1 LTVARWLRDG
11 APPAPSSGTGKR
23 GQRPLSDMSTPK
35 LHFISGLPRSGSTLL
50 AGILRQN
57 PRFHAAMSGP
67 VAGLV
72 TVLLNAMGPQNET
85 AVFLDEGRKAEL
97 LRAVIRA
104 YYRPQGDRAVVFDT
118 NRAWCARLPLLVTL
132 FPDARVVCCVRDV
145 AWVLDS
151 FERLVRKNP
160 LSPTK
165 LFATPEERQ
174 TVYSRVEA
182 LAHRDR
188 VVGFAWS
195 ALKEAYYGEHSKAL
209 LLVEYDI
216 LCQRPRETL
225 KLVYDFLGEPWH
237 EHDFEQVEYEEPE
250 FDAQL
255 GAPGLHSVKTRVEFA
270 PRRTVLP
277 PDLFEKYVTLAF
289 WRDPKGSAA
298 WRITAQPDAAGSA
311 APKAS

>member
-1 LTVARWLRDG
+1 MTE
-11 APPAPSSGTGKR
+11 PAPA
-23 GQRPLSDMSTPK
+23 K

-57 PRFHAAMSGP
+57 PRFYAAMSGP
-67 VAGLV
+67 MAGLV
-72 TVLLNAMGPQNET
+72 TVLLGAMGPQNET
-85 AVFLDEGRKAEL
+85 AVFLDEERKAEI

-104 YYRPQGDRAVVFDT
+104 YYRPQADRAVVFDT

-132 FPDARVVCCVRDV
+132 FPDAKVICCVRDV

-165 LFATPEERQ
+165 LFGTLEERQ

-195 ALKEAYYGEHSKAL
+195 ALKEAYYGEHSGAL

-216 LCQRPRETL
+216 LCQRPRDTL
-225 KLVYDFLGEPWH
+225 RLIYEFLGEPWH

-255 GAPGLHSVKTRVEFA
+255 GAPGLHRVKQRVEFV

-277 PDLFEKYVTLAF
+277 PDLFEKYATLAF

-298 WRITAQPDAAGSA
+298 WRITAQPDQA
-311 APKAS
+311 KAILSDTVG

>member
-1 LTVARWLRDG
+1 MTGD
-11 APPAPSSGTGKR
+11 AP
-23 GQRPLSDMSTPK
+23 PK

-57 PRFHAAMSGP
+57 PRFYAAMSGP
-67 VAGLV
+67 MAGLV

-85 AVFLDEGRKAEL
+85 AVFLDEERKAEI
-97 LRAVIRA
+97 LRAVMRA
-104 YYRPQGDRAVVFDT
+104 YYRPQSDREVLFDT
-118 NRAWCARLPLLVTL
+118 NRAWCARLPLLITL
-132 FPDARVVCCVRDV
+132 FPDAKVICCVRDV

-188 VVGFAWS
+188 VVGFALS
-195 ALKEAYYGEHSKAL
+195 ALKEAYYSDHSRSL

-216 LCQRPRETL
+216 LCQRPRDTL
-225 KLVYDFLGEPWH
+225 RLVYEFLGEPWF
-237 EHDFEQVEYEEPE
+237 EHDFDQVEYDEPE

-255 GAPGLHSVKTRVEFA
+255 GAPGLHSVKSKVEFVQ
-270 PRRTVLP
+270 RRTILP
-277 PDLFEKYVTLAF
+277 PDLFEKYATLAF

-298 WRITAQPDAAGSA
+298 WRITAQPDAAKA
-311 APKAS
+311 AQPA